1 MLTAFA
7 AVYSHDILRSTI
19 VSTGWLGARRP
30 RAVITPVIAAVIA
43 AGLAS
48 SATKLGAQQTVA
60 VTQVTVIDG
69 NSPTPRHGQT
79 VIVRGN
85 RITSVGPASS
95 VRVPPGARVVDG
107 RGKFLVPGFWD
118 MHVHTAIAGGREL
131 LSLYVANGVTGVR
144 DMAGAWDTL
153 TTWRSQIAKGQLV
166 GPRLIASGP
175 YLEGGDVPIPH
186 YTTRNAAEARAGVD
200 SLAALGVDFI
210 KVHSQL
216 NAEAYFAIARRA
228 RERGIVFAGHVPRVV
243 GSAAASDSGQKSIE
257 HLLAIPAPCT
267 KADSVTLAPRFAVQ
281 SALGRCSS
289 EDLAP
294 LYARFVR
301 NDTYVTPTFT
311 AQVEVAYW
319 PTRALP
325 GDSVAHFIPKVV
337 RDYVAEI
344 FPMPDSIP
352 PNADSVGRAMLAKRM
367 RQVADMRR
375 AGVRI
380 LTGTDAPLRNSPPGF
395 GLHEEFT
402 LLAQGGMSAFDILR
416 SATLE
421 PARYL
426 GMLDSAGT
434 VAPGKLADLVLLDAN
449 PLVDIGNTRRIS
461 AVIAN
466 GRLFAPA
473 DRERLLRVPTATA
486 P

>member
-1 MLTAFA
+1 
-7 AVYSHDILRSTI
+7 
-19 VSTGWLGARRP
+19 
-30 RAVITPVIAAVIA
+30 
-43 AGLAS
+43 
-48 SATKLGAQQTVA
+48 
-60 VTQVTVIDG
+60 
-69 NSPTPRHGQT
+69 
-79 VIVRGN
+79 
-85 RITSVGPASS
+85 
-95 VRVPPGARVVDG
+95 
-107 RGKFLVPGFWD
+107 
-118 MHVHTAIAGGREL
+118 
-131 LSLYVANGVTGVR
+131 
-144 DMAGAWDTL
+144 
-153 TTWRSQIAKGQLV
+153 
-166 GPRLIASGP
+166 
-175 YLEGGDVPIPH
+175 
-186 YTTRNAAEARAGVD
+186 
-200 SLAALGVDFI
+200 
-210 KVHSQL
+210 
-216 NAEAYFAIARRA
+216 
-228 RERGIVFAGHVPRVV
+228 
-243 GSAAASDSGQKSIE
+243 
-257 HLLAIPAPCT
+257 
-267 KADSVTLAPRFAVQ
+267 
-281 SALGRCSS
+281 
-289 EDLAP
+289 
-294 LYARFVR
+294 
-301 NDTYVTPTFT
+301 VTPTFT

-319 PTRALP
+319 PSRALP

-395 GLHEEFT
+395 GLHEELT
-402 LLAQGGMSAFDILR
+402 LLARGGMSAFDVLR

-449 PLVDIGNTRRIS
+449 PLIDIGNTRRIS

-466 GRLFAPA
+466 GRLFAAA